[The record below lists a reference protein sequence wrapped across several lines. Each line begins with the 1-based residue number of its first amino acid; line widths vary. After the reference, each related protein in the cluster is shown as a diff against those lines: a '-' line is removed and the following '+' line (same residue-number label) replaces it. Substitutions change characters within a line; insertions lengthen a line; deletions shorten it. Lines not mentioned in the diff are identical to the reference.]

1 MFFLVFDVAKC
12 IRAVNAPSNT
22 QCIYTYPS
30 RSFATLFHSVD
41 AVEGFRATAVLASP
55 PGTLVL
61 SIRLVLLSS
70 TARPPPQKKHLNLD
84 VVLESTRHLRDIT
97 KHLTIYVCRRPTFVV
112 LLRDITRHSGAL
124 TPVRPTRHLRDTR
137 SSFLFSPRGLYFQ
150 LWPPRAT
157 HRRPRLST

>member
-1 MFFLVFDVAKC
+1 MFFSCFRCCKVYQSGQRTIKYAMYIYVSLALFRHAFSLSGCNRNVPRHCGACESARDTCLV
-12 IRAVNAPSNT
+12 
-22 QCIYTYPS
+22 YTP
-30 RSFATLFHSVD
+30 RSLELDCA
-41 AVEGFRATAVLASP
+41 
-55 PGTLVL
+55 
-61 SIRLVLLSS
+61 
-70 TARPPPQKKHLNLD
+70 PPPKKHLNLD

-97 KHLTIYVCRRPTFVV
+97 RHLTIYVCRRPTFVV

-157 HRRPRLST
+157 HRRSRLST